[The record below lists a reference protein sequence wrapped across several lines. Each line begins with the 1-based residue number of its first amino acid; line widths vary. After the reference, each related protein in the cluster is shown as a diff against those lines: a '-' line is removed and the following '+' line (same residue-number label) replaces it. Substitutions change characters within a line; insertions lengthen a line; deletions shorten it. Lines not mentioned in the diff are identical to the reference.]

1 MAARKSNLKK
11 HKTANMAAK
20 PTQADLFLAAS
31 VYPLNRSC
39 VHLSEDEHE
48 MPR

>member
-1 MAARKSNLKK
+1 M
-11 HKTANMAAK
+11 ANMAAK